1 MSIVLGWQQSM
12 VPGKIMLISPPPPIN
27 FEKDIDR
34 YKQLCLYINLHIKDQ
49 HVLLLRND
57 YLYVIYTFQIKLSLI

>member
-12 VPGKIMLISPPPPIN
+12 VPGKIMLISPPPIN

>member
-12 VPGKIMLISPPPPIN
+12 VPGKIMLISTPIN
-27 FEKDIDR
+27 FGKDIDR
-34 YKQLCLYINLHIKDQ
+34 YKQLCLYINLHKKDQ